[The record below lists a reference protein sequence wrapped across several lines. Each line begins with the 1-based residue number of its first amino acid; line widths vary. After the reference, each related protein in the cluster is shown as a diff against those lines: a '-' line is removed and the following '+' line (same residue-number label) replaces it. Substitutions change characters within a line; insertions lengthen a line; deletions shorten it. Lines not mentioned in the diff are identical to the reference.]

1 MSALNE
7 IIREKQSAEA
17 ALFKLKG
24 VTGVDVGYK
33 YTNGKRTDEIT
44 IRVHVKQKKKT
55 VASKEKIPTTINGIK
70 TDVIEMEVYPQILSQ
85 KLENLSLQAD
95 TATYTTVK
103 GGVSIGP
110 ERSISTPD
118 GNFVYT
124 GTLGC
129 IAKDNVTN
137 NPVLLSNFH
146 VMCIDNTW
154 SVGDFMCQPSRVDT
168 GSPVTDRVG
177 ALERALLSSHVD
189 GAISTLNGRPHD
201 CSIVDIGDV
210 KGTAAAVLNTAVR
223 KRGRTTLF
231 TEGFVDAIN
240 ATVNVDYGPGIG
252 VKTLTDQ
259 IGIRPDENVNPK
271 FSAKGDSGSVVVN
284 ADNKVIGLLFAGND
298 AGYTYINPISFVLSE
313 LNISLCVK
321 LTKSVLK
328 DAKDTIKDIKEVKLE
343 KVEKSEK
350 IEKLENKENK
360 ELKKEKLEKVEKL
373 ESKEFKKELKEIKK
387 ELQKEFPD
395 NKGVISDKVDKPI
408 TDKLDKPYD
417 GGNKLREIS
426 DRFNPGLGNFN
437 ASGNS
442 IEDRLSQIEQSL
454 SALTAFIGSDLR
466 PDLSTGALTNEQDIA
481 AMQEKMNK
489 DIADSI
495 V

>member
-1 MSALNE
+1 MKALND
-7 IIREKQSAEA
+7 IIKEKQSAEA

-33 YTNGKRTDEIT
+33 YTDGKRTDEIT

-55 VASKEKIPTTINGIK
+55 VASKDKIPTTINGIK
-70 TDVIEMEVYPQILSQ
+70 TDVIEMEVFPQVFSQ
-85 KLENLSLQAD
+85 KLENISLQAD
-95 TATYTTVK
+95 TTTYATVQ
-103 GGVSIGP
+103 GGISIGP
-110 ERSISTPD
+110 ERAIS
-118 GNFVYT
+118 GYIFT

-137 NPVLLSNFH
+137 NPVLLSNYH
-146 VMCIDNTW
+146 VMCVDNTW

-168 GSPVTDRVG
+168 GSPGTDRIG
-177 ALERALLSSHVD
+177 ALERAVLSGHVD
-189 GAISTLNGRPHD
+189 GAISTLSGRPHD

-210 KGTAAAVLNTAVR
+210 KGTASAVLNSAVR

-240 ATVNVDYGPGIG
+240 ATVNVNYGDTIG

-271 FSAKGDSGSVVVN
+271 FSAKGDSGSVVVD

-298 AGYTYINPISFVLSE
+298 TGYTYINPISHVLSE
-313 LNISLCVK
+313 LNISLCIK
-321 LTKSVLK
+321 SKSVLK
-328 DAKDTIKDIKEVKLE
+328 DFKDINKETKEIKLE
-343 KVEKSEK
+343 KLEKT
-350 IEKLENKENK
+350 EKLEKLEKKENK
-360 ELKKEKLEKVEKL
+360 EIKKEKLEKVEKV
-373 ESKEFKKELKEIKK
+373 ESKEFKKEIKEIKK
-387 ELQKEFPD
+387 EFYKELPD
-395 NKGVISDKVDKPI
+395 NKGIMPDKVDKPI
-408 TDKLDKPYD
+408 TDKLDKPFD

-426 DRFNPGLGNFN
+426 DNYKPGLGNFN
-437 ASGNS
+437 TGGNT

-466 PDLSTGALTNEQDIA
+466 PDLSSGALTNEQDIA

-489 DIADSI
+489 DIADSMM
-495 V
+495 